1 MGPGWTLASL
11 ALVVIQGALLLLTLY
26 LMKLIVDAVTFSF
39 LTGIT
44 GGLMTIKEIESMV
57 SVEWL

>member
-1 MGPGWTLASL
+1 MEVSWTIASL

-39 LTGIT
+39 LTSIT
-44 GGLMTIKEIESMV
+44 GGLMTI
-57 SVEWL
+57 

>member
-1 MGPGWTLASL
+1 MEVSWTIASL
-11 ALVVIQGALLLLTLY
+11 ALVVIQGALPLLTLY

>member
-1 MGPGWTLASL
+1 MEVSWTIASL
-11 ALVVIQGALLLLTLY
+11 ALVVIQGALPLLTLY

-44 GGLMTIKEIESMV
+44 GGLMTIKKIESMV

>member
-1 MGPGWTLASL
+1 M
-11 ALVVIQGALLLLTLY
+11 VIQGALPLLTLY

-44 GGLMTIKEIESMV
+44 GGLMTIKEIESIV

>member
-1 MGPGWTLASL
+1 VGPGWTIASL
-11 ALVVIQGALLLLTLY
+11 SLVVIQGALLLLTLY

-44 GGLMTIKEIESMV
+44 GGLMTIKKIESMV
-57 SVEWL
+57 FVEWL

>member
-1 MGPGWTLASL
+1 MEVSWTIASL

-39 LTGIT
+39 LTSIT
-44 GGLMTIKEIESMV
+44 GGLMTIKKIESMV
-57 SVEWL
+57 FVEWL

>member
-1 MGPGWTLASL
+1 VGPGWTIASL
-11 ALVVIQGALLLLTLY
+11 ALVVIQGALPLLTLY

-44 GGLMTIKEIESMV
+44 GGLMTIKEIESIV